1 MSQRLAGKTVFLTHA
16 DRYMGP
22 AIRTRFEAEGARVQI
37 STDRPQSAEA
47 GEALLSDVEGLDVLV
62 ANLAFPPQPAL
73 VDAID
78 DADWHALF
86 DHLVHPLMGLVRGA
100 AKRMKAA
107 GGGRIIAVTSAA
119 PLRGIPKNGAYCAA
133 RGAQNAFLRAAG
145 LELARDHISVAAI
158 AQNYIEN
165 DTYYPPELLKDERFL
180 SRMREVVPAQHIG
193 DPKATADLALF
204 LATEAQFMPGQIF
217 PLAGG
222 WTTTL

>member
-1 MSQRLAGKTVFLTHA
+1 MDNGLVGKAVLVTHG

-22 AIRTRFEAEGARVQI
+22 AIAERFEAAGATVHRDA
-37 STDRPQSAEA
+37 TRPTSAEA
-47 GEALLSDVEGLDVLV
+47 AEALVEGQEAVDILI
-62 ANLAFPPQPAL
+62 ANLAYPPTPAL

-78 DADWHALF
+78 SDGWHALF

-100 AKRMKAA
+100 ARRMKAQ
-107 GGGRIIAVTSAA
+107 GHGRIIAITSAA

-145 LELARDHISVAAI
+145 LELARDGIAVAAI

-180 SRMREVVPAQHIG
+180 ARMRDVVPAQQIG
-193 DPKATADLALF
+193 APSATANLAYF
-204 LATEAQFMPGQIF
+204 LATEAEFMPGQIF
-217 PLAGG
+217 PLSGG

>member
-1 MSQRLAGKTVFLTHA
+1 MSQRLAGKAIFLTHA

-22 AIRTRFEAEGARVQI
+22 AIHKRFEAEGARVQV
-37 STDRPQSAEA
+37 STERPRSAEA
-47 GEALLSDVEGLDVLV
+47 GEALLDNVESLDVLV

-73 VDAID
+73 VDAIED
-78 DADWHALF
+78 GDWHALF
-86 DHLVHPLMGLVRGA
+86 DHLVHPLMGLLRGA
-100 AKRMKAA
+100 AKRE
-107 GGGRIIAVTSAA
+107 GRRRGQDNRRNQCRT
-119 PLRGIPKNGAYCAA
+119 LRGIPKNGAYCAA

-145 LELARDHISVAAI
+145 LELARDHIAVAAI

-217 PLAGG
+217 PLSGG

>member
-22 AIRTRFEAEGARVQI
+22 AIRARFEAEGARVQL
-37 STDRPQSAEA
+37 STERPQSAEA
-47 GEALLSDVEGLDVLV
+47 GEALLSDVESLDVLV

-73 VDAID
+73 VDAIE

-100 AKRMKAA
+100 AKRMKDA

-145 LELARDHISVAAI
+145 LELARDHIAVAAI

-193 DPKATADLALF
+193 DPSATADLALF